1 MIKKIT
7 LFLFLFYLLIPEV
20 VFSQDISL
28 YTQINGRYDFTFV
41 GNTLNTN
48 ENSFMSTPTILTS
61 SSADL
66 NLGPSDVIERAYLY
80 WAGCGTGDFNVQLN
94 GVDITPDRTFS
105 IIQTSSGWPH
115 FSAFKDITAQVQ
127 ATGNGTYT
135 LSDLDLTAEIPQY
148 FQNRTNFGGWAI
160 IVVYQNNALPLNQLN
175 IYDGMQAVPSRI
187 DISLNSLNVIDNFDA
202 KIGFLAWEGDVGI
215 ANNESLTINGN
226 VLSNPPLNPSNNA
239 FNSTNSVTGSNT
251 LYNMDLDIYNIQNNI
266 NVGDTTADISLTSNQ
281 DYVMINAIV
290 TKLNSQLPDATI
302 VLNNYITECN
312 TGIIEV
318 DYTVFNVNSTEF
330 LPANTPITFYIQN
343 TVLGTYYTQNDI
355 PIGGSENGS
364 VILNIPI
371 GVSSN
376 FTLTAVVDDNGT
388 GTGIV
393 TELVETNN
401 TFEAAIDL
409 KVSPTFNFLED
420 LLSCNLGLT
429 RGIYDFSS
437 YEELVK
443 SDPSHSVSFHEN
455 YDDAV
460 LNSNEIFNTTNF
472 EALTT
477 PKEIFVRIENEF
489 CYSITSFNLLTR
501 NCPPEVFN
509 AVSANNDGLNDVF
522 FIEGLRD
529 IFVNFKLEIYNR
541 WGRHIWTGDN
551 SLPDWDGKV
560 AKSVGPDDAPEGTY
574 YYVLYLNDLDYNE
587 PLTGYLYL
595 TR

>member
-1 MIKKIT
+1 
-7 LFLFLFYLLIPEV
+7 
-20 VFSQDISL
+20 
-28 YTQINGRYDFTFV
+28 
-41 GNTLNTN
+41 
-48 ENSFMSTPTILTS
+48 
-61 SSADL
+61 
-66 NLGPSDVIERAYLY
+66 
-80 WAGCGTGDFNVQLN
+80 
-94 GVDITPDRTFS
+94 
-105 IIQTSSGWPH
+105 
-115 FSAFKDITAQVQ
+115 
-127 ATGNGTYT
+127 
-135 LSDLDLTAEIPQY
+135 
-148 FQNRTNFGGWAI
+148 
-160 IVVYQNNALPLNQLN
+160 
-175 IYDGMQAVPSRI
+175 
-187 DISLNSLNVIDNFDA
+187 
-202 KIGFLAWEGDVGI
+202 
-215 ANNESLTINGN
+215 
-226 VLSNPPLNPSNNA
+226 
-239 FNSTNSVTGSNT
+239 
-251 LYNMDLDIYNIQNNI
+251 
-266 NVGDTTADISLTSNQ
+266 
-281 DYVMINAIV
+281 MINAIV

-429 RGIYDFSS
+429 RGVFDFSS

-443 SDPSHSVSFHEN
+443 SDPSHSVTFHEN

-560 AKSVGPDDAPEGTY
+560 AKSVGPDDAPAGTY
-574 YYVLYLNDLDYNE
+574 YYVLYLNDPDYNE